1 MIVIKI
7 LLLILAVL
15 LLTFIISCA
24 FRKSHE
30 HKWVEIDR
38 WDKVD
43 ADGYA
48 NGYTILYQCSICKG
62 TRKKRVEKD

>member
-15 LLTFIISCA
+15 FLTFIITRA
-24 FRKSHE
+24 FRKDHE
-30 HKWVEIDR
+30 HEWVEIDR

-43 ADGYA
+43 AGGYA